1 MADIGLQWTQP
12 VVHRII
18 TILNVFKLLIWI
30 HQQNCFEFILELA
43 FKVINQEVLELQSF

>member
-12 VVHRII
+12 VVHGII